1 MALIG
6 KIREKS
12 WLLVGIIGL
21 AMFAFILTDY
31 NKGSFG
37 SDKQIGYGTVG
48 GELISPKLYEEATR
62 NYQQADEQEFQQQ
75 GKEYTLRDQSQS
87 ENKAWN
93 AIVDSIILQK
103 EFNSLGLSVSD
114 REFDAFLYGQEGFS
128 VISSIAESFKDPA
141 TGLYSEKLLR
151 KRVDE
156 LKTSSKA
163 EEQLAWSQT
172 KNSLTLQRLQ
182 EKYFQLLNQGV
193 YVTNLE
199 AKESYVSQKRI
210 KNISF
215 IIKRF
220 SEIPDADIKITDEEL
235 RKYYDENKNDVKYR
249 VKSNSRDIKY
259 FAIDIAPSKED
270 STTFF
275 DELTNLKSEFE
286 KQTTSK
292 ADSIFVVKN
301 SEWPYFVPKAGF
313 RSENNPKANP
323 NFTYPASMDSV
334 FATAPVETVI
344 GPYLDKGK
352 YRLAKVLSV
361 DNTIYS
367 VRHILLRAQKTD
379 TLGSIAKQRT
389 ADSLM
394 AFINKDNFDMYV
406 SQYSEDPGSAQEGGR
421 IENFIYSEMVPEFS
435 EFAKNNPV
443 GKIGWVQSEFGV
455 HIIEVLEKK
464 NGRVPSLAIVEKTL
478 KPSSNTLDDVNLLAN
493 DLVSEVLDAVEK
505 KSSLQEKGE
514 AFDTVATKKG
524 YVPLSVS
531 IDEKNIQ
538 VYGMKTTFAED
549 RLISLAF
556 SDKAEA
562 GQVNLSPIKDE
573 DRYIIAM
580 LSVVRDEGVPSFE
593 AAESAMRKELMNEKK
608 ASILKSKMNGKSL
621 DEIASKNKIE
631 IQKAEITFANPSI
644 MGGGYDPEIVG
655 ALFSKGI
662 KDGATTL
669 PLKGRNA
676 VYVVRVDKTVSEPAT
691 KSYETEV
698 QQLAGQAKSSIQND
712 VITALREKA
721 EVVDNRR
728 FLKIGIRH

>member
-21 AMFAFILTDY
+21 AMFAFILSDY
-31 NKGSFG
+31 NKGSLG
-37 SDKQIGYGTVG
+37 GDKQIGYGTVD
-48 GELISPKLYEEATR
+48 GELIAPKLYEDATR
-62 NYQQADEQEFQQQ
+62 NYQQSDEQEFKQQ
-75 GKEYTLRDQSQS
+75 GKEYTLRDQTQS

-103 EFNSLGLSVSD
+103 EFNALGLSVSD

-156 LKTSSKA
+156 LKTSTKA

-199 AKESYVSQKRI
+199 AKETYVAQKRM
-210 KNISF
+210 KDISF
-215 IIKRF
+215 VIKRF

-270 STTFF
+270 STAFF
-275 DELTNLKSEFE
+275 NDLKTLKGEFE
-286 KQTTSK
+286 KQATSK
-292 ADSIFVVKN
+292 ADSVFVVKN
-301 SEWPYFVPKAGF
+301 SEWPYYVPKAGF
-313 RSENNPKANP
+313 RSENTPKANP
-323 NFTYPASMDSV
+323 NFTYPALLDSV
-334 FATAPVETVI
+334 FAKAPVGTVV

-361 DNTIYS
+361 DNNIYS
-367 VRHILLRAQKTD
+367 VRHILLRAQRTD
-379 TLGSIAKQRT
+379 TLGTKAKEKM
-389 ADSLM
+389 ADSLLKV
-394 AFINKDNFDMYV
+394 INNENFATYV
-406 SQYSEDPGSAQEGGR
+406 SQYSEDPGSAQEGGK
-421 IENFIYSEMVPEFS
+421 IENFTYSEMVPEFS

-443 GKIGWVQSEFGV
+443 GKIGWVQSEFGI

-464 NGRVPSLAIVEKTL
+464 AGRVPSLAIVEKTL
-478 KPSSNTLDDVNLLAN
+478 KPSSNSLDDVNLLAN

-505 KSSLQEKGE
+505 KSTLKERGE
-514 AFDTVATKKG
+514 AFDTIATKKG
-524 YVPLSVS
+524 YIPLSLT

-538 VYGMKTTFAED
+538 VYGMKTPFAED

-556 SDKAEA
+556 SDKSEA

-580 LSVVRDEGVPSFE
+580 LSMIRDKGVPSFD
-593 AAESAMRKELMNEKK
+593 AAEAAMRKELMNDKK

-621 DEIASKNKIE
+621 TEIASKNNIE
-631 IQKAEITFANPSI
+631 VQKAEITFANPSI

-662 KDGATTL
+662 KDGVTTL
-669 PLKGRNA
+669 PLKGRNS
-676 VYVVRVDKTVSEPAT
+676 VYVVRVDKTISEPAT

-698 QQLAGQAKSSIQND
+698 EQMKGQAKSSIQND